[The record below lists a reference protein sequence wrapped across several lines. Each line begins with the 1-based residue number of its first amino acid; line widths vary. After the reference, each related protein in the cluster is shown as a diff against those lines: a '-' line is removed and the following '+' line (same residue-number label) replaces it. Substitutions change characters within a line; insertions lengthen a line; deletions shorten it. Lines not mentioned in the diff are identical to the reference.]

1 MGLLLS
7 IDASSRTYAVAAGT
21 GDRPDALR
29 TARRGDPGF
38 EGVGGLASAAVAD
51 LHARFR
57 DVEAI
62 AVDTGPGGLSSIR
75 SAVAYANG
83 LAFSLGVRVFPVTSL
98 ELMAIAAEGAT
109 GAKATAADPVL
120 SLKRA
125 QGGNVYAGLF
135 ADGEMTVMRHGQP
148 GEILPELTGGLAA
161 VRLAGL
167 TAADLAGLVPGAA
180 EAAPDSAGLAGL
192 TGGAAV
198 TETGILEADVTV
210 LYETAKS
217 AVRDPRRLVTLAD
230 ALNEGSPVF
239 HPQAS
244 PVAAGTTAARTE
256 EAGD

>member
-7 IDASSRTYAVAAGT
+7 IDASSRTYAVAAGA
-21 GDRPDALR
+21 GDRPDVVR
-29 TARRGDPGF
+29 TARRGEPGF
-38 EGVGGLASAAVAD
+38 EGVGGLASAAVAA
-51 LHARFR
+51 LGARFR

-83 LAFSLGVRVFPVTSL
+83 LAFSLGVPVFPVTSL
-98 ELMAIAAEGAT
+98 ELMAIAAEAAT

-135 ADGEMTVMRHGQP
+135 AEGGMTVMRHGQP

-161 VRLAGL
+161 FRLAGL
-167 TAADLAGLVPGAA
+167 TAADFGGLAAGAAQAGL
-180 EAAPDSAGLAGL
+180 ESLA
-192 TGGAAV
+192 GGAAV
-198 TETGILEADVTV
+198 TETGIGEADVTV
-210 LYETAKS
+210 LYETAKAS
-217 AVRDPRRLVTLAD
+217 LGDPGRTAALAT

-239 HPQAS
+239 YPQ
-244 PVAAGTTAARTE
+244 AGTTAASTVAASTAK
-256 EAGD
+256 AGD

>member
-1 MGLLLS
+1 MALLLA
-7 IDASSRTYAVAAGT
+7 IDASSRTYAVAAGA
-21 GDRPDALR
+21 GARPDAVR

-38 EGVGGLASAAVAD
+38 EGVGGLASAALAD
-51 LHARFR
+51 LDARFR

-148 GEILPELTGGLAA
+148 GEILPGLTGGLAA
-161 VRLAGL
+161 LRLAGL
-167 TAADLAGLVPGAA
+167 SAADLGGLAVAGLTGGVA
-180 EAAPDSAGLAGL
+180 EAGLDAL

-198 TETGILEADVTV
+198 TETGIGEADVTV
-210 LYETAKS
+210 LYETAK
-217 AVRDPRRLVTLAD
+217 AGAHDLDRTAALAT

-239 HPQAS
+239 HPDK
-244 PVAAGTTAARTE
+244 AG
-256 EAGD
+256 G

>member
-1 MGLLLS
+1 MALLLS
-7 IDASSRTYAVAAGT
+7 IDTSSRTYAVAAGA
-21 GDRPDALR
+21 GDRPDAVR
-29 TARRGDPGF
+29 TARRGEPGF
-38 EGVGGLASAAVAD
+38 EGVGGLASAVVAD
-51 LHARFR
+51 LGARFR
-57 DVEAI
+57 DIEVI

-161 VRLAGL
+161 FRLAGL
-167 TAADLAGLVPGAA
+167 TAADLDGL
-180 EAAPDSAGLAGL
+180 AAPGL

-198 TETGILEADVTV
+198 TETGIGEADVTV
-210 LYETAKS
+210 LYETAKAS
-217 AVRDPRRLVTLAD
+217 VRAPDRTAALAT

-239 HPQAS
+239 HPDK
-244 PVAAGTTAARTE
+244 AG
-256 EAGD
+256 G